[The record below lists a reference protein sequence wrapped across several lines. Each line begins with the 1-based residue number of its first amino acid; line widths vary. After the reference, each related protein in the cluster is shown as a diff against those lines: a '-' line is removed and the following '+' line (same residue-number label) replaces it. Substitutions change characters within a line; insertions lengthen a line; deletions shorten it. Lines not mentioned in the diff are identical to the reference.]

1 LGFYETK
8 LFQKEVNVKK
18 KIFSIWSVLLI
29 LLVSIAVLVPG
40 CDGGACIGEIEVKA
54 TLCDVSWNG
63 SVQYTLTGPGAEA
76 VPITGT
82 NVTTLFDEV
91 ECGNWTC
98 EYVSGGPPGAY
109 LESITLS
116 PTQEVT
122 NGAVITFTL
131 NFELDQDAWIDFLYW
146 TVDGVPEQAPV
157 LEVEPWQIVDVHFQ
171 QGVAGCEGRIVA
183 VNETSRLWI
192 HYMGWTDMPFPIGEP
207 ECGIAPVPVLFVVND
222 LCAVSKTTE
231 PPANPAE
238 KVSQNTT
245 YWGEYV
251 EPDEELPLFCC
262 ENTELDVE
270 TIWMLE
276 KEIDYTKSI
285 NWFGVTLDPG
295 MHECVLFD
303 LLVQPG
309 PPGYYVFSLSAE
321 AEVVLM
327 DDVDVDIGN
336 NKAVSPPLS
345 IWVWSGPPL

>member
-1 LGFYETK
+1 
-8 LFQKEVNVKK
+8 VKK

-40 CDGGACIGEIEVKA
+40 CNGVACIGEIEVKA

-109 LESITLS
+109 LVDITTD

-122 NGAVITFTL
+122 SGAVITFTL

-146 TVDGVPEQAPV
+146 TVDGVPEQAPELV
-157 LEVEPWQIVDVHFQ
+157 VMPWQIIDAHFQ
-171 QGVAGCEGRIVA
+171 QGVNGCEERIVA

-192 HYMGWTDMPFPIGEP
+192 HYMGWTPSPIGDPICGPAMEP
-207 ECGIAPVPVLFVVND
+207 FLYVVND
-222 LCAVSKTTE
+222 PCAVNKTAE
-231 PPANPAE
+231 PPANPPE
-238 KVSQNTT
+238 KVSQMTT
-245 YWGEYV
+245 FGGV
-251 EPDEELPLFCC
+251 PVPPDEFLPLPCC
-262 ENTELDVE
+262 EEMELDVE

-285 NWFGVTLDPG
+285 NWFGVFLFEP
-295 MHECVLFD
+295 MPYPCVLFE
-303 LLVQPG
+303 LVIPM
-309 PPGYYVFSLSAE
+309 PLSGYYVFSLVAE
-321 AEVVLM
+321 AEVELM
-327 DDVDVDIGN
+327 DDEDVNPDN
-336 NKAVSPPLS
+336 NDAD
-345 IWVWSGPPL
+345 GPPLLLRVFVP

>member
-1 LGFYETK
+1 M
-8 LFQKEVNVKK
+8 KK

-29 LLVSIAVLVPG
+29 LVVSIAVLVPG
-40 CDGGACIGEIEVKA
+40 CDGGVACTGEIEVKA

-76 VPITGT
+76 APLTGT

-109 LESITLS
+109 LVDITPD

-122 NGAVITFTL
+122 SGEVITFTL

-146 TVDGVPEQAPV
+146 TINGEPIQNEVVEVVPC
-157 LEVEPWQIVDVHFQ
+157 QIIDVHFE
-171 QGVAGCEGRIVA
+171 QGVEGCEGRIVA

-192 HYMGWTDMPFPIGEP
+192 HYMGWTDIPFPIGEP
-207 ECGIAPVPVLFVVND
+207 LCGIAPDPLLFVVND
-222 LCAVSKTTE
+222 DCAVNKAAE
-231 PPANPAE
+231 PPANPPE
-238 KVSQNTT
+238 KVSQMTT
-245 YWGEYV
+245 YWGEPIPPSPTPV
-251 EPDEELPLFCC
+251 PLVCC
-262 ENTELDVE
+262 EDTELDVE

-303 LLVQPG
+303 LLVAPG
-309 PPGYYVFSLSAE
+309 PAGWYVFSLSAE

-327 DDVDVDIGN
+327 DDEDVDIGN
-336 NKAVSPPLS
+336 NKDVSPPLL
-345 IWVWSGPPL
+345 IWVYVGPM